1 MWVCLCRERLR
12 RGSSFDGC
20 LASFDGLLDVL
31 GSQTK
36 ALTSFWVGRGRL
48 GPVSVAQALEVAL
61 MRQAMGLPG
70 GSSGRL
76 STCFFEGLAIR
87 SSRNVENEVSHE
99 VSGPPVHSDWLPN
112 MRDRRV
118 NAHAIGVP
126 RQELGPNDDPSW
138 PLGAR

>member
-1 MWVCLCRERLR
+1 
-12 RGSSFDGC
+12 
-20 LASFDGLLDVL
+20 
-31 GSQTK
+31 
-36 ALTSFWVGRGRL
+36 
-48 GPVSVAQALEVAL
+48 

-99 VSGPPVHSDWLPN
+99 VSGPPVHSDGLPN

-126 RQELGPNDDPSW
+126 RQELGPKDDEKSG
-138 PLGAR
+138 PLGARSPCARSEESELDTVFSSRKHLERTTAPQNRGPEANHTFIHRKRGREGA